1 MSEYISNSDP
11 VTRDLTEVARAILT
25 GRKAKENITLH
36 RDIIDNV
43 TPFQAMVVLD
53 RLITEGASV
62 AEVKAGTG
70 KILNIFHRSL
80 SAFEWKKPGEGH
92 FIHYLMLENREVEKR
107 IVKLRELTKR
117 YFNGTGEDENHLLS
131 GMLDVITDLK
141 PYELHYL
148 KKENILFPFIE
159 KAFPAYRCL
168 KIMWSFHDD
177 FRQSLKSLREILSHP
192 SPAKELLN
200 REVGKLFFT
209 VLPVIFR
216 EEQIVYPVALR
227 ALPEEAW
234 QEMISQAAEEEWCY
248 INPPVKGS
256 GAGTAAGHIAG
267 STGVT
272 GTGTFEPSA
281 ETDPGNRAFESSR
294 GTDHGTRA
302 SESSA
307 GTDLGT
313 GSLTAAQITLMLDR
327 LPVDIT
333 YVDEN
338 DEVRYFSGT
347 KERIFPRS
355 KAIIGRKVQ
364 NCHPPESVHV
374 VEDILKAFRERRKDH
389 ADFWIEMRGRFIHIR
404 YFALYDGG
412 GAYRGTI
419 EVSQDVTGIR
429 ELEGENRLLD
439 WEEQD

>member
-1 MSEYISNSDP
+1 MSEYISNTDP
-11 VTRDLTEVARAILT
+11 VNRDLTEVARAIMT
-25 GRKAKENITLH
+25 GRKARESITLH

-53 RLITEGASV
+53 RLITDGASV

-70 KILNIFHRSL
+70 KILNTFHRSL
-80 SAFEWKKPGEGH
+80 SSYEWEKPGEGH
-92 FIHYLMLENREVEKR
+92 FIHYLMLENREVENR
-107 IVKLRELTKR
+107 IETLRELTKR
-117 YFNGTGEDENHLLS
+117 FFNGTGEDENHLRVR
-131 GMLDVITDLK
+131 MLEIITDLK

-148 KKENILFPFIE
+148 KKENILFPYIE
-159 KAFPAYRCL
+159 KTFPSYRCL

-177 FRQSLKSLREILSHP
+177 FRQGIKTLEKILSHA
-192 SPAKELLN
+192 SPAKEKLN

-216 EEQIVYPVALR
+216 EEQIVFPVAMR
-227 ALPEEAW
+227 ALPAEAW
-234 QEMISQAAEEEWCY
+234 QEMLSQAADEEWCY
-248 INPPVKGS
+248 IKPPAKGPSQGS
-256 GAGTAAGHIAG
+256 GPGTAAGP
-267 STGVT
+267 
-272 GTGTFEPSA
+272 GTGAGVASSSEATDSA
-281 ETDPGNRAFESSR
+281 TG
-294 GTDHGTRA
+294 G
-302 SESSA
+302 SA
-307 GTDLGT
+307 KETDLGT
-313 GSLTAAQITLMLDR
+313 GALTAAQITMMLNR

-333 YVDEN
+333 FVDED

-347 KERIFPRS
+347 IERIFPRS

-389 ADFWIEMRGRFIHIR
+389 ADFWIKMRGRFIHIR
-404 YFALYDGG
+404 YFALYDAA
-412 GAYRGTI
+412 GAYKGTI

-439 WEEQD
+439 WEE

>member
-1 MSEYISNSDP
+1 MSEYISNSDT
-11 VTRDLTEVARAILT
+11 VTRHLTEVARAIMT
-25 GRKAKENITLH
+25 GRKARESITLH

-70 KILNIFHRSL
+70 KILNVFHRSL
-80 SAFEWKKPGEGH
+80 TSFEWEKPVEGH

-107 IVKLRELTKR
+107 IETLRGLTKR
-117 YFNGTGEDENHLLS
+117 FFNGTGEDENHLRVR
-131 GMLDVITDLK
+131 MLDVITDLK
-141 PYELHYL
+141 PYEFHYL
-148 KKENILFPFIE
+148 KKENILFPYIE
-159 KAFPAYRCL
+159 KAFPSYRCL

-177 FRQSLKSLREILSHP
+177 FRQGIKSLEEILSHAA
-192 SPAKELLN
+192 PAKEKLN

-209 VLPVIFR
+209 ILPVIFR
-216 EEQIVYPVALR
+216 EEQIVFPVAHR
-227 ALPEEAW
+227 ALPAEAW
-234 QEMISQAAEEEWCY
+234 QEMLSQAANEEWCY
-248 INPPVKGS
+248 IIPPVKES
-256 GAGTAAGHIAG
+256 GAGAAASPGAGHEAGSCVAG
-267 STGVT
+267 STGV
-272 GTGTFEPSA
+272 
-281 ETDPGNRAFESSR
+281 
-294 GTDHGTRA
+294 
-302 SESSA
+302 
-307 GTDLGT
+307 TDLGT
-313 GSLTAAQITLMLDR
+313 GSLTAAQITLMLDS

-333 YVDEN
+333 FVDEN

-389 ADFWIEMRGRFIHIR
+389 ADFWINMRGRFIHIR
-404 YFALYDGG
+404 YFALFDAG
-412 GAYRGTI
+412 GAYSGTI

-429 ELEGENRLLD
+429 DLEGEKRLPD
-439 WEEQD
+439 WEE

>member
-1 MSEYISNSDP
+1 MSEYINNTDP
-11 VTRDLTEVARAILT
+11 VINDLTEVARAIMT
-25 GRKAKENITLH
+25 GRKARESITLH
-36 RDIIDNV
+36 RDKIDNV

-53 RLITEGASV
+53 RLITEGNSV

-80 SAFEWKKPGEGH
+80 STFEWEKPGEGH

-107 IVKLRELTKR
+107 IEKLRELTKKF
-117 YFNGTGEDENHLLS
+117 FNGTDEDENHLRS

-141 PYELHYL
+141 LYELHYL

-159 KAFPAYRCL
+159 KAFPSYRCL

-177 FRQSLKSLREILSHP
+177 FRHSLKSLEEILSHAF
-192 SPAKELLN
+192 PAREILN

-227 ALPEEAW
+227 ALPAEAW
-234 QEMISQAAEEEWCY
+234 REMLSQAVDEEWCY
-248 INPPVKGS
+248 IKPPAKGPSQGS
-256 GAGTAAGHIAG
+256 GPGTAAGQETGAG
-267 STGVT
+267 VASSSGATDSATG
-272 GTGTFEPSA
+272 GSA
-281 ETDPGNRAFESSR
+281 KE
-294 GTDHGTRA
+294 
-302 SESSA
+302 
-307 GTDLGT
+307 TDLGT
-313 GSLTAAQITLMLDR
+313 GALTAAQITMMLNR

-333 YVDEN
+333 FVDED

-364 NCHPPESVHV
+364 NCHPPESVHI

-389 ADFWIEMRGRFIHIR
+389 ADFWINMRGRFIHIR
-404 YFALYDGG
+404 YFALYDSGG
-412 GAYRGTI
+412 DYRGTI
-419 EVSQDVTGIR
+419 EVSQDVTGIK
-429 ELEGENRLLD
+429 ELDGENRLLD
-439 WEEQD
+439 WEE